1 MDNSEIQRVKAISR
15 SVREQRKA
23 EIDRVIRRDS
33 TSIWRCP
40 VCWSIRVLVAGV
52 LVLAWFLWS

>member
-1 MDNSEIQRVKAISR
+1 MNNMNLERVRDISR

-23 EIDRVIRRDS
+23 EIDRVIERDS

-40 VCWSIRVLVAGV
+40 VCWSIRLLVAAV